1 MTQRKNKYFFSLIPS
16 KKRMTDD
23 NDDDVSSHF
32 FFFLVVIYLDEEYKN
47 HVDDL
52 GLRQGLLN
60 LDPRDCVPSSS
71 TMTDDSST
79 HPKC

>member
-1 MTQRKNKYFFSLIPS
+1 MMMMSRHI
-16 KKRMTDD
+16 
-23 NDDDVSSHF
+23 SSSS
-32 FFFLVVIYLDEEYKN
+32 FFLLFLVVVVVVIYLDEEYKN

-52 GLRQGLLN
+52 GAKAGSLN